1 MQKSLLFEDET
12 YSLSQNYFWAL
23 QSLRIMNECISSMIA
38 SWTMHDKNTI
48 LSTIGESQSD
58 TDAQLHSSSNG
69 SGAPPTPR
77 STAQSILADID
88 QQMGKLADMI
98 KDNNA
103 KQEEIKSLRDGV
115 CMSNFSLAMNRS
127 D

>member
-69 SGAPPTPR
+69 SGANLAPR
-77 STAQSILADID
+77 STAQSMLADIE
-88 QQMGKLADMI
+88 QQMGKLAHMI
-98 KDNNA
+98 KYNNS

-115 CMSNFSLAMNRS
+115 CTRSCFLATI
-127 D
+127 